1 MSESTVLPGFGDI
14 GARLRRARERAGMTV
29 AQTAERLR
37 CDPELI
43 ERIEAGR
50 FTQIGAPVFV
60 RGHLRRYAEL
70 LGEPV
75 GEVLETWERE
85 STGHVSAP
93 DLTQIPKARRPP
105 DPRRLLMPVAAAVLV
120 AVFAVLIS
128 WVLEDA
134 PLPPIGSLGP
144 SAVVETAPT
153 APASVEPEPPSPVPA
168 GEAAEASQ
176 QAAAV
181 SAPAEA
187 SADAGT
193 SAAADAATGAGGSQR
208 TPAAVALRVRA
219 TSDCWLEIY
228 DAEGRRLYFNLLPGG
243 SATTIRGRAPLRVLL
258 GNVPGVGL
266 DLEGRS
272 IGVPPELQRA
282 NTAAILL
289 DADGTVR
296 AAPRD

>member
-29 AQTAERLR
+29 AQAAERLR

-93 DLTQIPKARRPP
+93 DLTQIPKAKRPP

-128 WVLEDA
+128 WVLDDA
-134 PLPPIGSLGP
+134 PLPQIGSLEP
-144 SAVVETAPT
+144 SAVVETAPA
-153 APASVEPEPPSPVPA
+153 APTSVEPEPPSPLPA
-168 GEAAEASQ
+168 GEAATNTET
-176 QAAAV
+176 AV
-181 SAPAEA
+181 
-187 SADAGT
+187 
-193 SAAADAATGAGGSQR
+193 ADAATGAGGSQR
-208 TPAAVALRVRA
+208 TPAAVAGESTVALRVRA

-228 DAEGRRLYFNLLPGG
+228 DAERRRLYFNLLPGG
-243 SATTIRGRAPLRVLL
+243 SALTIRGRAPLRVLL
-258 GNVPGVGL
+258 GNVPGVAL

-272 IGVPPELQRA
+272 VSVPPELQRA